1 MSVDQSSRLEQ
12 TDSSR
17 LARYPLLAF
26 IVLAYAISWTLWLV
40 AFLIGDDSVLGAV
53 AFVAGGFGPAAAALI
68 VLRST
73 GQSVGA
79 WVRAILRWR
88 VPGRFWLFALGFP
101 ALLFGVANLVLVALG
116 EPVEWSLLPERL
128 LPYLGTFVLTLF
140 FLGAQEEPGWRGFA
154 LPRLQQRF
162 SPVTATVVL
171 GLAWGFWH
179 LPVAGPLGAVVPFVL
194 AFFYTWL
201 VNRSSSVLLAI
212 LLHAGFT
219 PAQDHLVLLPDVG
232 HGAADVA
239 IGAAYLVG
247 VGAVLLLTRG
257 RLGFDAE
264 RNRRLTEDPDLVS
277 ADRQP

>member
-12 TDSSR
+12 ADSSR

-26 IVLAYAISWTLWLV
+26 LVLAYAISWTLWLV
-40 AFLIGDDSVLGAV
+40 AFLIGDDSVPGAV
-53 AFVAGGFGPAAAALI
+53 VFVAGGFGPAAAALI

-101 ALLFGVANLVLVALG
+101 ALLFGVANVVLVALG
-116 EPVEWSLLPERL
+116 EPVEWSLLPERM

-212 LLHAGFT
+212 LLHASFT
-219 PAQDHLVLLPDVG
+219 PAQDHLVLLPEVG

-247 VGAVLLLTRG
+247 VAAVLLLTRG
-257 RLGFDAE
+257 RLGFDPE
-264 RNRRLTEDPDLVS
+264 RNRRLMEDPDLVS
-277 ADRQP
+277 ADREP